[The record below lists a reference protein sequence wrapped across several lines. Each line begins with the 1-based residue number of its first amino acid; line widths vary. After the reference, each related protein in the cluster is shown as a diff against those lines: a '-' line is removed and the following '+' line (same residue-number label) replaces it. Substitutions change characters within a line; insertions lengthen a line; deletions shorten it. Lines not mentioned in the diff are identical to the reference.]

1 MAKDRHRATGVKGRS
16 STRWIV
22 EIFVITFFLSMGMS
36 LVSESMA
43 TVLSLLPATL
53 VLLTFIAIG
62 IFFDILGIAVA
73 SADAVPFASMAAK
86 KVRGADMAL
95 RLIQAAARVSS
106 VCNDVVGD
114 ICGIISGATGATIA
128 LEIVRLIG
136 RSGAAGIWVSVMVSS
151 CVAALTVGGKAFG
164 KRLAMERSRDIV
176 LAFGRFLSV
185 FKRMKKA
192 RL

>member
-1 MAKDRHRATGVKGRS
+1 MAKDKRKTTGGGRDRAKGWTVK
-16 STRWIV
+16 
-22 EIFVITFFLSMGMS
+22 IFVITFFLSFAMS

-43 TVLSLLPATL
+43 SVLSLLPATL

-73 SADAVPFASMAAK
+73 TADPVPFASMAAK
-86 KVRGADMAL
+86 RVKGADMAL
-95 RLIQAAARVSS
+95 RLIRSAAKVSS

-128 LEIVRLIG
+128 LSIAGLIG
-136 RSGAAGIWVSVMVSS
+136 RSGAVGIWVSVMLSS

-164 KRLAMERSRDIV
+164 KRLAMENSRQIV
-176 LAFGRFLSV
+176 LGFGRFLSF